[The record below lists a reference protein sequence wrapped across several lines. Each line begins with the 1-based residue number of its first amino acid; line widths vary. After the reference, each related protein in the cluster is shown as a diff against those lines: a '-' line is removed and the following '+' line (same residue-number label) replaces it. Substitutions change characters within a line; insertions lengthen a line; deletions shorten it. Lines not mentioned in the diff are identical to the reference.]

1 MSESP
6 SRSGPAE
13 GARDARERVG
23 GRGEGRGG
31 ATVAITVSR
40 REQLSP
46 TMVRIVFAGDD
57 LANFTMNE
65 FSDAYVKLIYPR
77 PGVEYPEPLD
87 MKVVRASLPQE
98 DWPQNRTYTVRRWDA
113 AARELTVDFVV
124 HGDEGL
130 AGPWARDARPGDQI
144 WLAGPGGGYRPDP
157 AADWLLLAGDESAL
171 PAIAA
176 SLEVLAENAKG
187 HVFIEIHDP
196 ASELKLIAP
205 AGVKVTWLLDTAGTP
220 GTALV
225 EAVTA
230 LAFPE
235 GRVAAFVHGE
245 AAAVRDLRRLLKRER
260 GVKQSDLSISGYWRQ
275 GANDEEWRS
284 VKRDWNQK
292 IEESEG
298 S

>member
-1 MSESP
+1 MSMT
-6 SRSGPAE
+6 SRMAE
-13 GARDARERVG
+13 GIRNRVG

-31 ATVAITVSR
+31 ATLAITVAR
-40 REQLSP
+40 KEQLSP
-46 TMVRIVFAGDD
+46 TMVRVVFTGDD
-57 LANFTMNE
+57 LADFTMNE

-77 PGVEYPEPLD
+77 PGVSYPEPLD
-87 MKVVRASLPQE
+87 MKVIRASLPQE
-98 DWPQNRTYTVRRWDA
+98 DWPQNRTYTVRRWDDQ
-113 AARELTVDFVV
+113 ARELTVDFVV

-130 AGPWARDARPGDQI
+130 AGPWARDAQPGDQI
-144 WLAGPGGGYRPDP
+144 WLAGPGGGYQPDP
-157 AADWLLLAGDESAL
+157 AADWHLLAGDESAL

-176 SLEVLAENAKG
+176 ALEVLPEDAVG
-187 HVFIEIHDP
+187 QVFVEIHDP
-196 ASELKLIAP
+196 ASELKLTAP
-205 AGVKVTWLLDTAGTP
+205 AGVTVTWLLDTAETP

-230 LAFPE
+230 LTFPE
-235 GRVAAFVHGE
+235 GRVYAFVHGE
-245 AAAVRDLRRLLKRER
+245 AAGVRDLRRLLKRER

-275 GANDEEWRS
+275 GANDEEWRA